1 MKCAVEKRQKEIKI
15 RLTDA
20 EHQALLDR
28 CTTASLA
35 SWMRETCLSEKRT
48 KQSKVVEVDP
58 QLLRQLAGIGNNLN
72 QIARIINQ
80 QSKTDTPL
88 DRVAVITAL
97 SGMERE
103 LQALRDDYK
112 NP

>member
-1 MKCAVEKRQKEIKI
+1 MTKKEIVKRQKEIKI
-15 RLTDA
+15 RLTDE
-20 EHQALLDR
+20 EHKNLLDR
-28 CTTASLA
+28 CNTASLA

-80 QSKTDTPL
+80 QRS
-88 DRVAVITAL
+88 
-97 SGMERE
+97 ME
-103 LQALRDDYK
+103 
-112 NP
+112 